1 MTMIVLLTSDCGLS
15 KTSIQAE
22 IPTGFQQLTRMNF
35 QEHLT

>member
-22 IPTGFQQLTRMNF
+22 IPTGF
-35 QEHLT
+35 